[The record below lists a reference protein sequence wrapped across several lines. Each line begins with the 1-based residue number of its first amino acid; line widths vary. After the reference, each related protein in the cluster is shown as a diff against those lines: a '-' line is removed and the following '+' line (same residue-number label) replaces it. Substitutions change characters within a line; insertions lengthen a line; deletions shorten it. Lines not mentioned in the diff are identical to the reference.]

1 MKRITPLLIVI
12 FVAAFSSGALAAPV
26 QWRVEDGGNDHWYD
40 VIHFSGTWDE
50 ANAHAQTQHLDGMQ
64 GYLAT
69 LTSAEENDYV
79 WTNFPY
85 NSYFL
90 GGYQTETTS
99 EPAGNWAWVTGEP
112 WAYTN
117 WHPNEPDNG
126 VGYPGGPED
135 HLEFKD
141 ITTTGEWNDISNTQV
156 REGYIVEFEEPADA
170 DGDGIPDSVDNCP
183 TVPNPSQADIDD
195 NGVGDSCDVAYLNQ
209 RIDALESQLNALLEE
224 FSAHKHQY
232 LRKRG
237 SDRNM
242 EEAYTGY
249 PDHRHRSDP
258 HHRKARSD
266 HR

>member
-1 MKRITPLLIVI
+1 M
-12 FVAAFSSGALAAPV
+12 
-26 QWRVEDGGNDHWYD
+26 
-40 VIHFSGTWDE
+40 
-50 ANAHAQTQHLDGMQ
+50 
-64 GYLAT
+64 
-69 LTSAEENDYV
+69 
-79 WTNFPY
+79 
-85 NSYFL
+85 
-90 GGYQTETTS
+90 
-99 EPAGNWAWVTGEP
+99 
-112 WAYTN
+112 
-117 WHPNEPDNG
+117 
-126 VGYPGGPED
+126 GYPGGPED

-242 EEAYTGY
+242 EEGYTGY